1 MVSNLVADMP
11 GGMVAE
17 IPRAFQTAV
26 ADVHAAR
33 VTMASDSLLHLFA
46 WARTGSRANFATG
59 SRITRIDVLPGVE
72 LLHGRLRDRRV

>member
-59 SRITRIDVLPGVE
+59 SEYTHRRSPGLE
-72 LLHGRLRDRRV
+72 LLHGRSRDRRV